1 MKKNM
6 FYVLVVAL
14 AVVLVGCDN
23 KQREIEKALEEV
35 NKECPMYIDEGM
47 TIVNVEADDNYIIYN
62 VTVDDDIYDIA
73 SMRTFSEVLK
83 HEMRKELVSAVGVG
97 DLRDFVNEYDMGL
110 KYIYKSSDE
119 ELEIVFTT
127 SELKQILN

>member
-23 KQREIEKALEEV
+23 KQREIEKALEEI
-35 NKECPMYIDEGM
+35 NKECPMYIGDGL

-62 VTVDDDIYDIA
+62 VTVDDDLYDIA
-73 SMRTFSEVLK
+73 FMRTFSEVLK
-83 HEMRKELVSAVGVG
+83 QGIRSELVSGVGVD

-110 KYIYKSSDE
+110 KYVYKSSDDKME
-119 ELEIVFTT
+119 VVFTN
-127 SELKQILN
+127 SELKEIFN